1 MSELELSINGKQFFD
16 NQKLP
21 ASAHADDTSVLQC
34 NNLPLPTRNTN
45 TILQKYNA
53 KKYKNT
59 NADVLLKTDHPLHS
73 TRVSAPSSKLFPPSR
88 QIAREG
94 RQSAARRCENSVIFI
109 DDDHL
114 DGGDGSDD
122 DDDGGWQVV

>member
-1 MSELELSINGKQFFD
+1 M
-16 NQKLP
+16 
-21 ASAHADDTSVLQC
+21 
-34 NNLPLPTRNTN
+34 
-45 TILQKYNA
+45 
-53 KKYKNT
+53 
-59 NADVLLKTDHPLHS
+59 NADVLLKLKTDHPLHS

-109 DDDHL
+109 DNDHL
-114 DGGDGSDD
+114 YVGDGS